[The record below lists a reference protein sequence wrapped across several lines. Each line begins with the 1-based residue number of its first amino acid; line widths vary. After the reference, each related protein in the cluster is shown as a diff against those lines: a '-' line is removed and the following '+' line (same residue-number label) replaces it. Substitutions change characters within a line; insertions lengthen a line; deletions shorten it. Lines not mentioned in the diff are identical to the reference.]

1 MRTLRKF
8 TLAVGS
14 ALVAFGQ
21 QPATQP
27 GPTLSI
33 DFPTALERARQYG
46 TQVQIANITAQIAR
60 EDRKQAKAGLLPA
73 VSEFNQFLY
82 TEPNGTPSGVFIAND
97 GPHVY
102 NIWANV
108 HEDLSFVKRAE
119 YRRTLAAEA
128 VARAKA
134 DIAIRGLVFT
144 VVQDYYGLVAA
155 QRKLTNAQQSLQEA
169 QRFLDITQKQEQG
182 GEAAHADVVKAQLQ
196 TQQRERDVQDAQL
209 AVDRARIGLAVLI
222 FPDFNQ
228 NYTVVDDLQAVNP
241 IPEFGEVEGKATSA
255 SPDVRAAEAT
265 LRQETAGLSSARA
278 AFFPSLSFDY
288 WYGIDANQIA
298 IYDRDHFRNLGSSA
312 QMSLNIPVW
321 NWGAL
326 QSKVRQAAL
335 RQQQA
340 QLDLKLTERQL
351 AANINSFY
359 LEARV
364 AGTQIDSLSRAADL
378 SAESLRLTLLRYQ
391 AGEATAL
398 EVVDAQSTLAQAR
411 NAYADGLARYRVALG
426 NLQTLTGN
434 L

>member
-1 MRTLRKF
+1 
-8 TLAVGS
+8 
-14 ALVAFGQ
+14 
-21 QPATQP
+21 
-27 GPTLSI
+27 
-33 DFPTALERARQYG
+33 
-46 TQVQIANITAQIAR
+46 
-60 EDRKQAKAGLLPA
+60 
-73 VSEFNQFLY
+73 
-82 TEPNGTPSGVFIAND
+82 
-97 GPHVY
+97 
-102 NIWANV
+102 
-108 HEDLSFVKRAE
+108 
-119 YRRTLAAEA
+119 
-128 VARAKA
+128 
-134 DIAIRGLVFT
+134 
-144 VVQDYYGLVAA
+144 
-155 QRKLTNAQQSLQEA
+155 
-169 QRFLDITQKQEQG
+169 
-182 GEAAHADVVKAQLQ
+182 
-196 TQQRERDVQDAQL
+196 
-209 AVDRARIGLAVLI
+209 
-222 FPDFNQ
+222 
-228 NYTVVDDLQAVNP
+228 LQAVNP

>member
-1 MRTLRKF
+1 
-8 TLAVGS
+8 
-14 ALVAFGQ
+14 
-21 QPATQP
+21 
-27 GPTLSI
+27 
-33 DFPTALERARQYG
+33 
-46 TQVQIANITAQIAR
+46 
-60 EDRKQAKAGLLPA
+60 
-73 VSEFNQFLY
+73 
-82 TEPNGTPSGVFIAND
+82 
-97 GPHVY
+97 
-102 NIWANV
+102 V
-108 HEDLSFVKRAE
+108 HEDFSFVKRAE